1 MKKLLGILVLA
12 FILNS
17 CATPDDTYSSLL
29 NEPHNALAKSSNGT
43 FGMSWKRKNI
53 EHAVFS
59 ALATCDNY
67 GTGCVLEKINGSR
80 VTPQEATEWR
90 NNFNRNKKYLTIGS
104 GVRGTFVITSDTG
117 ERDKES
123 KKDNPAEERNKL
135 LISCFKDNRETSIK
149 LKITECEAYADG
161 EAVDIGDDSGNPNEF
176 SEMSKKNENLKKKEE
191 KYFDDNRYFKCY
203 GEMTNAHKARGFH
216 QSNRETSIRVKETV
230 CKAYAKGEEL
240 NYEGKR

>member
-53 EHAVFS
+53 EYAVFS

-90 NNFNRNKKYLTIGS
+90 DNFNRNKKYLTIGS

-149 LKITECEAYADG
+149 LKNTECEAYADG

-176 SEMSKKNENLKKKEE
+176 SEMSKKNDKIR
-191 KYFDDNRYFKCY
+191 KYNYDQRYDKCY
-203 GEMTNAHKARGFH
+203 TEMTVAHSRRGLLK
-216 QSNRETSIRVKETV
+216 SNIELSVNVRRGI
-230 CKAYAKGEEL
+230 CKAYAKGEEI